1 MSSELQCWA
10 KSRPLR
16 VAFLV
21 QDGEHAALMLDGIFA
36 DCYGRW
42 GGRFSVVVPC
52 IEDKIPTAY
61 WPWLEAFDP
70 DVVFSYVSLSRE
82 DLLEVH
88 ERLGPS
94 EYIMHHSVSG
104 KPRLDV
110 HGFKPDYK
118 FKPLSSLSTIFRQA
132 RYSGGLRLSVPVKVL
147 DVWHTDEPSRFF
159 SDNFGTYLASMG
171 TGLVPGDAAS
181 VLSLRAVVADEH
193 WSGPYGVPKDLDR
206 IADEFSAFSEFAA
219 CNATSLSLAS
229 ILFAPKLDLHDHRWS
244 GSFNLVVGSTFEDR
258 ILHWNARLL
267 IPSWLDTDLHCLRV
281 DPEYFEDPQFFAS
294 LVLLINTRNHVNG
307 GSGGQPQLTLRSRSL
322 STPQLEALRDRLRA
336 AKVWSYIGVHAVES
350 LDDLAPDREVLENA
364 RQSGAFGG
372 VHPPVNWTRLVW
384 TPPTIRPP
392 AFPPEHIGDAPPR
405 QHFTEGYWCTEFII
419 EDGAH
424 GLRYA
429 NGNRWKLP
437 RRWRMATGFDITQ
450 SNRPMYQLGL
460 PVRSTRQGYLAVFT
474 TAQAIIESI
483 NVPSSQRAFLHA
495 LTAGHGWSKDDVERG
510 RVALE
515 QKIAWAEPSNEARY
529 LNGVLGLVGGLG
541 DASAFLLHPFLKE
554 IFAAFGGTPNLPR
567 SKVEPTVNFLAK
579 RAKKQPTFDL
589 TDPREKN
596 TLANLI
602 AKAGAGLRSPQA
614 FFAYGKLKEDWKA
627 HRAAF
632 WAANPETHAPDPS
645 VDWDQMEIDSLDQ
658 CLIGLRRRQMLF
670 QGHRW
675 TCKECHHKNWLDL
688 GAVTP
693 EMNCV
698 VCKTSSQAPVNIEW
712 LFRPNEFLIESLRDH
727 SVLSLV
733 WVLRKFQDQARE
745 SFMYEGPVQFGF
757 SRDIWDSG
765 PDAEAD
771 LLAVVDGRTH
781 ICEVKSSWAS
791 TRRSDIEKLVELA
804 KRLRPD
810 VAVLAVMEDKKELG
824 DAILA
829 AKHALE
835 PIGVQFK
842 LMTWSDADQMDDVY
856 LPN

>member
-21 QDGEHAALMLDGIFA
+21 QDGEHAALALDGIFA
-36 DCYGRW
+36 DCYARW
-42 GGRFSVVVPC
+42 GGRFSLIVPC
-52 IEDKIPTAY
+52 REGKIPTAY

-70 DVVFSYVSLSRE
+70 DVVFSYVSLGRD

-94 EYIMHHSVSG
+94 EYMMHHSARG
-104 KPRLDV
+104 EPRLDV

-159 SDNFGTYLASMG
+159 SDNFGTYLASTG
-171 TGLVPGDAAS
+171 TGLVPSDAAS
-181 VLSLRAVVADEH
+181 VLSLRAVVTDEH

-206 IADEFSAFSEFAA
+206 IADELSAFSEFATGK
-219 CNATSLSLAS
+219 ATSLSLAS

-281 DPEYFEDPQFFAS
+281 DPEQVEDPQFFTS
-294 LVLLINTRNHVNG
+294 LVSLINTRNHVNG

-322 STPQLEALRDRLRA
+322 SPPELEALRDTLRA
-336 AKVWSYIGVHAVES
+336 AKVWSHIGVEVVDS
-350 LDDLAPDREVLENA
+350 LDELAPDHHVLENA
-364 RQSGAFGG
+364 KHSGAFGG
-372 VHPPVNWTRLVW
+372 VHPPVNWMRLVW

-392 AFPPEHIGDAPPR
+392 AFPPEHIADAPPR

-437 RRWRMATGFDITQ
+437 RRWRMATQFGVTQ
-450 SNRPMYQLGL
+450 SNKPMHQLGL
-460 PVRSTRQGYLAVFT
+460 SARSTRQGNLAVFT
-474 TAQAIIESI
+474 TAQTTIESI
-483 NVPSSQRAFLHA
+483 TVPSPQTAFSHA
-495 LTAGHGWSKDDVERG
+495 LTAEHGWLKDDLERG
-510 RVALE
+510 RINLE
-515 QKIAWAEPSNEARY
+515 PKIGWAEPSNEARY

-541 DASAFLLHPFLKE
+541 DASAFLLHPFLRR

-567 SKVEPTVNFLAK
+567 AKVEPTVNFLTK
-579 RAKKQPTFDL
+579 RAQMQATFDL
-589 TDPREKN
+589 SDPREKI
-596 TLANLI
+596 TLANLVV
-602 AKAGAGLRSPQA
+602 KAGASLKSPQA
-614 FFAYGKLKEDWKA
+614 FFAYGKLKADWEA
-627 HRAAF
+627 HRAAY
-632 WAANPETHAPDPS
+632 WAANPKTHAPDPR
-645 VDWDQMEIDSLDQ
+645 VDQMEVDSLDD

-675 TCKECHHKNWLDL
+675 TCAECHHKNWLDL

-693 EMNCV
+693 EMTCG
-698 VCKTSSQAPVNIEW
+698 VCKTISQAPVNIEW
-712 LFRPNEFLIESLRDH
+712 LFRPNAFLIESLRDH

-733 WVLRKFQDQARE
+733 WVLRTFQDQARE

-757 SRDIWDSG
+757 SRDAWESG
-765 PDAEAD
+765 ADAEAD
-771 LLAVVDGRTH
+771 LLAVVDGRTYL
-781 ICEVKSSWAS
+781 CEVKSSWAS

-810 VAVLAVMEDKKELG
+810 VAMLAVMEDKKELE

-829 AKHALE
+829 AKQALE
-835 PIGVQFK
+835 PVGVQFK
-842 LMTWSDADQMDDVY
+842 LMTWREAHQMDDVY
-856 LPN
+856 LPS